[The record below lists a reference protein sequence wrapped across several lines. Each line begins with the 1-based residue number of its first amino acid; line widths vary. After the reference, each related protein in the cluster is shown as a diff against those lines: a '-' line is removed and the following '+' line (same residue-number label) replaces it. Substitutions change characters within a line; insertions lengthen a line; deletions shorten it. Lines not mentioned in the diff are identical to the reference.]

1 MHVHVQ
7 SSEGEAKYWLEPE
20 IALAKSFGHSTHEL
34 TRIRRIIQ
42 AHEIELRHAWY
53 SHFGR

>member
-7 SSEGEAKYWLEPE
+7 SSAGEAKYWLEPE
-20 IALAKSFGHSTHEL
+20 IALAKSVGHSSHEL
-34 TRIRRIIQ
+34 TRIRRIIE